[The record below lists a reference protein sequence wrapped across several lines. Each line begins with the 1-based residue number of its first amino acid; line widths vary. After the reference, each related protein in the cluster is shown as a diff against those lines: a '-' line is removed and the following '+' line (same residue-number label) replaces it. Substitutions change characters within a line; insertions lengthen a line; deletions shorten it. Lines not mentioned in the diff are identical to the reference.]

1 MAIEKIKTRIAELE
15 SWLKSNHPEHIAV
28 ESIQFD
34 LRKAKQELAE
44 LENSR
49 TYERDT
55 FDIREHDFNTIEDER
70 K

>member
-1 MAIEKIKTRIAELE
+1 MPTEKLKTRIAELE
-15 SWLKSNHPEHIAV
+15 SWLKFNHSEHLGV
-28 ESIQFD
+28 STIQAD

-44 LENSR
+44 LENPR

>member
-1 MAIEKIKTRIAELE
+1 MEKEKLKTRIAQLE
-15 SWLKSNHPEHIAV
+15 SWLSDIHPEHMGVA
-28 ESIQFD
+28 SIQAD

-44 LENSR
+44 LENPR